1 MDPRVSCKRT
11 LMLYDLY
18 CRLVINL
25 IVINIVSCLF
35 LLPSVAADLSTA
47 EEPIQLDPQM
57 NGTDTLSSTGPI
69 FALCVWGTAFSSFVS
84 NASILAVLAV
94 GEYKHSYPG
103 VG

>member
-1 MDPRVSCKRT
+1 MIDWLMDSPKQRSQGYSTIT
-11 LMLYDLY
+11 LITSR
-18 CRLVINL
+18 RLVINL

-47 EEPIQLDPQM
+47 EEPFHFKPEM
-57 NGTDTLSSTGPI
+57 NGTEASTVARGPV

-94 GEYKHSYPG
+94 GE
-103 VG
+103 

>member
-1 MDPRVSCKRT
+1 MPESVTYFQRFH
-11 LMLYDLY
+11 

-47 EEPIQLDPQM
+47 AGESRQ
-57 NGTDTLSSTGPI
+57 NATSTTDASSEAVGSGPLL
-69 FALCVWGTAFSSFVS
+69 ALCVWGTAFSSFVS

-94 GEYKHSYPG
+94 GE
-103 VG
+103 

>member
-1 MDPRVSCKRT
+1 M
-11 LMLYDLY
+11 
-18 CRLVINL
+18 INL

-47 EEPIQLDPQM
+47 EGTVKFNAEV
-57 NGTDTLSSTGPI
+57 NGTDASAAATVGPL

-94 GEYKHSYPG
+94 GE
-103 VG
+103 